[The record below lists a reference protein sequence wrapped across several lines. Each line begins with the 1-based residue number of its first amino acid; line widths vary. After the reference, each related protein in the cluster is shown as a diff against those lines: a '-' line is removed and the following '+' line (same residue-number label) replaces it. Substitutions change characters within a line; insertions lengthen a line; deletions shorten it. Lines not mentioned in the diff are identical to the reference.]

1 MDEAVY
7 EDLYRSEDSHWWFRG
22 RRAVIKALMSRAQ
35 IAADPRLLDAGCG
48 TGRNLVEFG
57 ASGRA
62 SGVDISP
69 QAVEFCRRRGLDAVS
84 LSPLEDLPFASGE
97 FDLILNIDVIEHVD
111 DDAAVLHELRR
122 VAAPGATLILTTP
135 AYSWLWSAHDESHHH
150 RRRYLRR
157 EIEQRAAAAG
167 WRPAFGTYFN
177 SILLPPIALVR
188 RLRRNRDAGLRL
200 DTEATPGALN
210 PVLELPMR
218 FEAGLIRRGLRLPA
232 GVSIGLVCVAG
243 EEPVP
248 AATPRAAGSIAR

>member
-1 MDEAVY
+1 VDEPVY

-22 RRAVIKALMSRAQ
+22 RRAVIRALMSRAQ

-57 ASGRA
+57 TPGRA
-62 SGVDISP
+62 SGVDISA
-69 QAVEFCRRRGLDAVS
+69 QAVEFCRRRGLDTVS
-84 LSPLEDLPFASGE
+84 RSPLEDLPFGPGE

-111 DDAAVLHELRR
+111 DDVAVLRELRR

-135 AYSWLWSAHDESHHH
+135 AYNWLWSAHDESHHH

-157 EIEQRAAAAG
+157 QIEERAAKAG
-167 WRPAFGTYFN
+167 WKPAFGTYFN
-177 SILLPPIALVR
+177 SILLPPIALLR
-188 RLRRNRDAGLRL
+188 RLRRNRDAGARL
-200 DTEATPGALN
+200 DTEATPEVLN

-248 AATPRAAGSIAR
+248 AATPRPAGSIAR